1 MPIHPGDP
9 LTPFIASLPGAKRL
23 AVGDAKTLTKIPVL
37 PISYGDAQPLLAALD
52 GPVVPPAWRGGL
64 PITYHYG
71 PGPARV
77 HLKLAFNW
85 DIRPLYN
92 VVARLTGSTFPD
104 QWIVRGNHHDAW
116 VNGAQDPAS
125 GMAPEL
131 EEARA
136 LGELIRR
143 GWRPRRTIVYTA
155 WDGEEPG
162 LLGSTEWVE
171 HHADE
176 LRQKAVVYINTD
188 GNGRGAL
195 NASGSHSLETFI
207 NGVARDVED
216 PDAGVSVWKRWQATI
231 VAYGSAEERNAARTR
246 ADLRISA
253 LGSGSDYAPFLHH
266 LGAPTLNLGF
276 SGLDEAGVYHSTY
289 DDFYHFTKFLDTDFR
304 YGRAL
309 AQTVGTGVIR
319 LADADLL
326 PFEFTNLGDTVQVY
340 VRDVQQLLKTAQ
352 DTVRER
358 NRQIEDGVF
367 AAIVDPRRP
376 TSAPQVEPVPPA
388 INFAPLENASSA
400 LARAA
405 ERYKKAAAA
414 ARPHL
419 VSHPDVLRSVN
430 MRLIQSE
437 RQLIDKD
444 GLPRRPWYRH
454 LLYAPGFYTGYTV
467 KTLPGVREAI
477 EQKQYDEAEA
487 EVVRIARALGRQTA
501 LIEAA
506 AADLERVR

>member
-1 MPIHPGDP
+1 
-9 LTPFIASLPGAKRL
+9 
-23 AVGDAKTLTKIPVL
+23 
-37 PISYGDAQPLLAALD
+37 
-52 GPVVPPAWRGGL
+52 
-64 PITYHYG
+64 
-71 PGPARV
+71 
-77 HLKLAFNW
+77 
-85 DIRPLYN
+85 
-92 VVARLTGSTFPD
+92 
-104 QWIVRGNHHDAW
+104 
-116 VNGAQDPAS
+116 
-125 GMAPEL
+125 
-131 EEARA
+131 
-136 LGELIRR
+136 
-143 GWRPRRTIVYTA
+143 
-155 WDGEEPG
+155 
-162 LLGSTEWVE
+162 
-171 HHADE
+171 
-176 LRQKAVVYINTD
+176 
-188 GNGRGAL
+188 
-195 NASGSHSLETFI
+195 
-207 NGVARDVED
+207 
-216 PDAGVSVWKRWQATI
+216 
-231 VAYGSAEERNAARTR
+231 
-246 ADLRISA
+246 
-253 LGSGSDYAPFLHH
+253 
-266 LGAPTLNLGF
+266 
-276 SGLDEAGVYHSTY
+276 
-289 DDFYHFTKFLDTDFR
+289 
-304 YGRAL
+304 
-309 AQTVGTGVIR
+309 
-319 LADADLL
+319 
-326 PFEFTNLGDTVQVY
+326 
-340 VRDVQQLLKTAQ
+340 VQQLLKTAQ

-487 EVVRIARALGRQTA
+487 EVVRIAGALGRQTA